1 MRKISYIIVEGST
14 VIQFNSTTGLNNYY
28 TNSLQKVDEGTA
40 KGKTDNA
47 EFAKNEAGSSYELTP
62 EEQKQ
67 VEKLKARD
75 REVKAH
81 ERAHLSAGGSYVRGT
96 ASYSYQRG
104 PDGHLYAIGGEVSI
118 DTSKERTPEETISK
132 AQIIRRAA
140 LAPAKPS
147 SADRAV
153 AAKATKMEQDAR
165 REISKKA
172 TEEKQAE
179 NYKNLGLLKNYF
191 PVNHS
196 ALTVNILV

>member
-1 MRKISYIIVEGST
+1 M
-14 VIQFNSTTGLNNYY
+14 IQFNSTSSLNNYY
-28 TNSLQKVDEGTA
+28 TENLQNY
-40 KGKTDNA
+40 KGGNVNNKADNLKSENKQA
-47 EFAKNEAGSSYELTP
+47 NNNPYELTP
-62 EEQKQ
+62 EEQRQ

-81 ERAHLSAGGSYVRGT
+81 ERAHLSAGGSYVRGA

-104 PDGHLYAIGGEVSI
+104 PDGQLYAIGGEVSI

-132 AQIIRRAA
+132 AQIIKRAA
-140 LAPAKPS
+140 LAPSKPS

-165 REISKKA
+165 REIAKQAS
-172 TEEKQAE
+172 EEKKVKE
-179 NYKNLGLLKNYF
+179 YKDLGLIKNYF

-196 ALTVNILV
+196 ALTVNTLV